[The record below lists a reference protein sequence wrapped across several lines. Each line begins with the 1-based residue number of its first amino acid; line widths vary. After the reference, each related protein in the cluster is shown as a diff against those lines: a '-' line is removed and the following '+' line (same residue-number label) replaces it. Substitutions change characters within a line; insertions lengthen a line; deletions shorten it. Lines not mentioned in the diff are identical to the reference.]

1 MTYYRGIPSS
11 STEERDKFTAIFASF
26 LRRFSLLEA
35 KKGGI

>member
-11 STEERDKFTAIFASF
+11 STEERDKFATIFVSL
-26 LRRFSLLEA
+26 LRRFSLLKA